1 MSPIK
6 RCVFFVKTLVFV
18 FDYGQVGFVRNVVAY
33 VPIAP
38 FKREWCRLV
47 EVPAFHILTLPI
59 AGTPISNSYFRSYL
73 YPLPY
78 HLPNRH
84 HEQLP
89 SLSWL
94 AYRPLE
100 YLGEN

>member
-1 MSPIK
+1 VSPIK

-47 EVPAFHILTLPI
+47 EVPAFHILTVPI
-59 AGTPISNSYFRSYL
+59 AGTPISNSYFRGYL
-73 YPLPY
+73 
-78 HLPNRH
+78 
-84 HEQLP
+84 
-89 SLSWL
+89 
-94 AYRPLE
+94 YRPLIPSKFATTNNFPHSR
-100 YLGEN
+100 G